1 MTDLPAAVEMPAG
14 LEVVRTTVVFDR
26 VTAPHGLLRAHSLAP
41 EVWARLVVETGT
53 VEFVFED
60 RPADVRA
67 LAPGEHQVVPP
78 VRPHHIIPDEEAT
91 FFLEFYRAPHDLAG
105 ADRASWFDPAR
116 PGREAR

>member
-1 MTDLPAAVEMPAG
+1 VTDVPAAVEMPPG

-60 RPADVRA
+60 RPNDPHTLVA
-67 LAPGEHQVVPP
+67 GEHQVVPP
-78 VRPHHIIPDEEAT
+78 VRPHHITPDEGAT
-91 FFLEFYRAPHDLAG
+91 FFLEFHRAPHDP
-105 ADRASWFDPAR
+105 ADEDQPS
-116 PGREAR
+116 